1 MGHDQDPNLNSSD
14 KVIIGISMAILIA
27 LGLLVMGGVFLFGFA
42 GLFQLFSVHYETKS
56 SLVYYILCLFP
67 LTILFELGAMLIMI
81 KVRFIVKIRRLEI
94 SVKTSLTLLFI
105 WIPLYLTDEVIK
117 GITVPLHTE
126 LIATVLLFLLDSLV
140 ERRY

>member
-81 KVRFIVKIRRLEI
+81 KVRFIVKIRWLEI
-94 SVKTSLTLLFI
+94 SLKTSLTLLFI